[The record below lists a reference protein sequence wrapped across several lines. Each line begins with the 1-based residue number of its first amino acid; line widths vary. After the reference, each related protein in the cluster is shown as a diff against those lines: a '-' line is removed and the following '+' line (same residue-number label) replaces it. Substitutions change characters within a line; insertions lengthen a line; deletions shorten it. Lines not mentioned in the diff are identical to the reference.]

1 MLYYICFP
9 IMTGFV
15 SVHNNACVTPHAVH
29 AIFVCTSKIY
39 MNSCHISP
47 TPTLKL
53 IFQQRY
59 KIQMVHS
66 NNED

>member
-1 MLYYICFP
+1 M
-9 IMTGFV
+9 
-15 SVHNNACVTPHAVH
+15 HNNACVTPHAVH
-29 AIFVCTSKIY
+29 AIFVCASKIY

-53 IFQQRY
+53 IFQQCY
-59 KIQMVHS
+59 KIEMVHS